1 MPEHLMLSFHGIP
14 QRYFVQGDPY
24 HCHCMKTARL
34 VREELG
40 WEEEKFFMSPSSRGS
55 ALSRGCSPIL
65 MKLWKGWGLKV

>member
-34 VREELG
+34 VKEELG
-40 WEEEKFFMSPSSRGS
+40 WEEKIPCHLSVPVWLRAMVA
-55 ALSRGCSPIL
+55 ALYR
-65 MKLWKGWGLKV
+65 

>member
-34 VREELG
+34 VKEELG
-40 WEEEKFFMSPSSRGS
+40 WEEKNSMSPFSPGLAQSH
-55 ALSRGCSPIL
+55 GCSPIQ
-65 MKLWKGWGLKV
+65 MKP